1 MWIDTSNK
9 ITKFRNSSNDGWTQG
24 SLDITGNATI
34 SGDLTI
40 NGTTTTLDTT
50 NLLVE
55 DPLVILARNVS
66 GTPAFD
72 AGLIVERGSST
83 NVGFIW
89 DESADEF
96 AVINTTD
103 AGTTAGNV
111 TIASYAN
118 IQASSIAGTLTTA
131 AQTNITSVGTLGSL
145 AVSGSIDLEGDIDVN
160 GTANLDIVDIDGAVN
175 LASTLTLTDAAYFR
189 GSPTYGFRFN
199 NSADSINAMIITNAG
214 DVTATTFNATGDTA
228 AGDNAAIGYTSAEGL
243 ILTGQ
248 GSTSDITFK
257 NDADTTVMSIKTGTG
272 NVGIGTTSPAYALHH
287 VNAGADTAWEIQTTG
302 AAYGAEL
309 RLNSGGVSPA
319 AYVTGRGSGTENWRI
334 GSNSQNNTLEL
345 KTGANAISHFT
356 FDGSGAVYND
366 DSADLDFRVE
376 SNGNANMLFVD
387 GGNDRVGIG
396 TTSPAAT
403 LDVTATDAMIIPKG
417 TTVQRPGTPE
427 SGMMRFNTTTSCFEG
442 YNGSSWINLGSYN

>member
-1 MWIDTSNK
+1 
-9 ITKFRNSSNDGWTQG
+9 
-24 SLDITGNATI
+24 
-34 SGDLTI
+34 
-40 NGTTTTLDTT
+40 
-50 NLLVE
+50 
-55 DPLVILARNVS
+55 
-66 GTPAFD
+66 
-72 AGLIVERGSST
+72 
-83 NVGFIW
+83 
-89 DESADEF
+89 
-96 AVINTTD
+96 
-103 AGTTAGNV
+103 
-111 TIASYAN
+111 
-118 IQASSIAGTLTTA
+118 
-131 AQTNITSVGTLGSL
+131 
-145 AVSGSIDLEGDIDVN
+145 
-160 GTANLDIVDIDGAVN
+160 
-175 LASTLTLTDAAYFR
+175 
-189 GSPTYGFRFN
+189 
-199 NSADSINAMIITNAG
+199 
-214 DVTATTFNATGDTA
+214 
-228 AGDNAAIGYTSAEGL
+228 
-243 ILTGQ
+243 
-248 GSTSDITFK
+248 
-257 NDADTTVMSIKTGTG
+257 
-272 NVGIGTTSPAYALHH
+272 VGIGTTSPAYALHH